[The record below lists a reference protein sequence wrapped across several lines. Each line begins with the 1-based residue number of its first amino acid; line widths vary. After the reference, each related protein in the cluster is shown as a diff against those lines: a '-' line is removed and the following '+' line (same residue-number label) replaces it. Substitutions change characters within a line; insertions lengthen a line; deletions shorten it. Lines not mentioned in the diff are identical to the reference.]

1 MGSLF
6 LIDFFTRNIYNFCRN
21 FRKAVRCIEVKMLT
35 FSPARFTARRGEA
48 EIGKRAV
55 ASVILNRYKSGKWF
69 AGNTIAETCQFC
81 VKGSKYHQFSCWNE
95 DDPNFDLINRISE
108 SDKAFC
114 ECIDVAEKYVAGV
127 YKDIVCGACHYCVDG
142 VHPAWAK
149 GRNPDLQIGRHL
161 FYCGVE

>member
-1 MGSLF
+1 MYRSKDVDILAR
-6 LIDFFTRNIYNFCRN
+6 TIYGE
-21 FRKAVRCIEVKMLT
+21 A
-35 FSPARFTARRGEA
+35 RGEA

-108 SDKAFC
+108 SDKVFC

-127 YKDIVCGACHYCVDG
+127 YKDIVCGACHYCVAG
-142 VHPAWAK
+142 THPAWAK
-149 GRNPDLQIGRHL
+149 GRTPDLQIGKHL
-161 FYCGVE
+161 FFCGVA

>member
-1 MGSLF
+1 M
-6 LIDFFTRNIYNFCRN
+6 T
-21 FRKAVRCIEVKMLT
+21 CIGQKMLT
-35 FSPARFTARRGEA
+35 FLPARFTARREA
-48 EIGKRAV
+48 KRKSAKRAV

-108 SDKAFC
+108 SDKVFC

-127 YKDIVCGACHYCVDG
+127 YKDIVAAPVII
-142 VHPAWAK
+142 VSPALIQLGQK
-149 GRNPDLQIGRHL
+149 GETLICKCGRHL